1 MILVTGATGFVG
13 SNLIAQLLK
22 DGHTVRAFVR
32 NPGRAANRALR
43 GCEVVAGDITVP
55 ASLLEALFP
64 PVTAVIHLVGI
75 LAETDGA
82 TFNKI
87 HIDGLRNVVNACI
100 AKDVRR
106 FIHISALGTR
116 PDGRSN
122 YHKTKWAAE
131 EILRASGLEYTIFRP
146 SVIFGAEDRFTNLFA
161 HIIKTTPVVIIPGGG
176 QNRMQPVFVKDVV
189 RAVSL
194 SIEGGWTKG
203 KTYEIGGKDVFTFD
217 EVIDLIAAAVG
228 RRRLK
233 AHFPMPLMRVIA
245 ALVERLLPKPP
256 ITRDQLLMLE
266 EDNVTVDNALT
277 RDFGITPVPFAEG
290 MTTYLR

>member
-13 SNLIAQLLK
+13 SNLITQLLK
-22 DGHTVRAFVR
+22 DGHAVRALVR
-32 NPGRAANRALR
+32 DHGHAARRALQ
-43 GCEVVAGDITVP
+43 GCEAVVGDITVP
-55 ASLLEALFP
+55 ASLLEAITP
-64 PVTAVIHLVGI
+64 PVTAIIHLVGI

-87 HIDGLRNVVNACI
+87 HIDGLRNVVNACL
-100 AKDVRR
+100 AKGVSR
-106 FIHISALGTR
+106 FVHISALGTR
-116 PDGRSN
+116 QDARSS

-161 HIIKTTPVVIIPGGG
+161 HIIKTTPVVIIPGSG

-194 SIEGGWTKG
+194 SVEAGATMG

-217 EVIDLIAAAVG
+217 EIIDLIGAAIG

-233 AHFPMPLMRVIA
+233 AHIPMPLMRVVA
-245 ALVERLLPKPP
+245 ALLERLLLRPP

-266 EDNVTVDNALT
+266 EDNVTTDNALT
-277 RDFGITPVPFAEG
+277 GVFGITPVPFAEG
-290 MTTYLR
+290 TATYLR